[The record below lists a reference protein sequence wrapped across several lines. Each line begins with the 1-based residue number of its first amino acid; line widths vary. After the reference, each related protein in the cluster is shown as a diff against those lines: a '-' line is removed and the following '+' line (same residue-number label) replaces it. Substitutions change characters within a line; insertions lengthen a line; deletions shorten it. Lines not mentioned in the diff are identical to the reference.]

1 MKQQKRFWL
10 SLLLS
15 LLLLFFGSGCAE
27 AAYTVTDQQ
36 LTQLETVFSQLKEQ
50 QRRQEEILNRQKN
63 QIEMLGNQL
72 AESQTAMENSKK
84 QLQVSEN
91 SLAEANQS
99 LQKSAEEAK
108 RTQKRL
114 ERQRDIWATIAAI
127 TVGAAI
133 ARR

>member
-1 MKQQKRFWL
+1 MKRQKRFWL
-10 SLLLS
+10 SLLFSFWLV
-15 LLLLFFGSGCAE
+15 LCGSVSVGAT
-27 AAYTVTDQQ
+27 YTVTDQQ
-36 LTQLETVFSQLKEQ
+36 LTQLETVFSQLREQ
-50 QRRQEEILNRQKN
+50 QRRQEEILNQQKN

-133 ARR
+133 ARG

>member
-1 MKQQKRFWL
+1 MKILKKVQL

-27 AAYTVTDQQ
+27 AAYTVTEDQ
-36 LTQLETVFSQLKEQ
+36 LTQLEIVFSQLDSKQ
-50 QRRQEEILNRQKN
+50 QKQQEILDQQKN
-63 QIEMLGNQL
+63 QLMKLQEQL
-72 AESQTAMENSKK
+72 MKSKEEISSSKK
-84 QLQVSEN
+84 SVETLQT
-91 SLAEANQS
+91 SLAVANES

-133 ARR
+133 ARG